1 MTVSRAPR
9 APELLPGGP
18 WMSQGGPAR
27 EGQAFP
33 VTFLLSPL
41 NLKHCVGFQDTV
53 ERLDSPGLRK
63 AHVCR
68 HTLLG
73 GCRNPE
79 LARVRQ

>member
-1 MTVSRAPR
+1 
-9 APELLPGGP
+9 
-18 WMSQGGPAR
+18 MSQGGPAR

-33 VTFLLSPL
+33 ATFLLSPL

-68 HTLLG
+68 HITAETLLG

-79 LARVRQ
+79 LARLRQ